1 MNVLLID
8 NFDSFVYNLYQYLGE
23 LGCKVD
29 IIRNNQIN
37 LEEIKKKNYSKI
49 VISPGP
55 GNPENERDF
64 GKCKEV
70 ILELGK
76 SIPVLGICLGHQGIA
91 NAFGGRVIKAQKP
104 MHGKTSQINH
114 NGNGLFKNIKNPLSI
129 MRYHSLIAD
138 EFSLPSCLE
147 IIARSTDDNV
157 IMALRHKQFPIFGIQ
172 FHPESIMSEEGKQI
186 LKNFL
191 DGAKDG

>member
-1 MNVLLID
+1 
-8 NFDSFVYNLYQYLGE
+8 
-23 LGCKVD
+23 
-29 IIRNNQIN
+29 
-37 LEEIKKKNYSKI
+37 
-49 VISPGP
+49 
-55 GNPENERDF
+55 
-64 GKCKEV
+64 
-70 ILELGK
+70 
-76 SIPVLGICLGHQGIA
+76 
-91 NAFGGRVIKAQKP
+91 
-104 MHGKTSQINH
+104 
-114 NGNGLFKNIKNPLSI
+114 

>member
-114 NGNGLFKNIKNPLSI
+114 NGNGLFKNIKNPSKYYAL
-129 MRYHSLIAD
+129 SLIN
-138 EFSLPSCLE
+138 C
-147 IIARSTDDNV
+147 
-157 IMALRHKQFPIFGIQ
+157 
-172 FHPESIMSEEGKQI
+172 
-186 LKNFL
+186 
-191 DGAKDG
+191 